1 MVNPEIIGK
10 TYPVTKPYVVGREK
24 IREFALATFHSENSP
39 SVSLEASKKAG
50 FGDLV
55 APPTFAIVLQQ
66 QSLEMVIDDP
76 EAELDFSRV
85 VHGDQGFRYQR
96 PIVAGDELTSQLS
109 VESLKELA
117 GNQMITFVTK
127 IFDPQGSEISEA
139 RSTLVVR
146 GG

>member
-10 TYPVTKPYVVGREK
+10 TYPVTEPYLVGREK
-24 IREFALATFHSENSP
+24 IKEFALATFHSSDSP

-50 FGDLV
+50 FSDLV

-76 EAELDFSRV
+76 EADLDFSRV
-85 VHGDQGFRYQR
+85 VHGDQGFSYER
-96 PIVAGDELTSQLS
+96 PIIAGDELTSQLS
-109 VESLKELA
+109 VESVKELA
-117 GNQMITFVTK
+117 GNQMIAFLTK
-127 IFDPQGSEISEA
+127 IFDTKGDVVAEA